1 MTGKPQ
7 RSGGKRAGAG
17 PPIRKWTLRSGDT
30 LAAWEQQTDGPQ
42 IGAGRLATIEVQSR
56 NVLVVKFDDGTEI
69 KLVR

>member
-7 RSGGKRAGAG
+7 RSGGKRVGAG
-17 PPIRKWTLRSGDT
+17 PPIRKWTLRTGDVM
-30 LAAWEQQTDGPQ
+30 AAWEQQDGSQ
-42 IGAGRLATIEVQSR
+42 IGAGRLATIEVKSR